1 MLKTTGHPLLDV
13 GAATIAAYVRKRDLA
28 AITTADLRKVGR
40 FLKENYVID
49 PLKSFLTVAFPNSG
63 FTNPAFEKNPRKR
76 IQYADEVLFA
86 YENKT
91 QLEARCVFLDAPAVT
106 KTFRQHVPL
115 LTGEGVINFHPYGD
129 AGLPLSGE
137 ALLCIQAFPLG
148 CAKCAGRLLAVHSDN
163 FDLTFD
169 FAEEFLRKNRRSLD
183 LAQKAKS
190 KKLEEA
196 KFAVGTLLI
205 DTLLR
210 AESLRRDAAHDWSAS
225 LTAYHLTNSG
235 QGVALDIY
243 HLPLEVMDF
252 LQTAVSAE
260 YHAAWEEVARR
271 AWQLVSTPKKKAVR
285 PQAKGKAKDEAASTK
300 ERPKRNMLYEDIFKL
315 PSNAQQFLKT
325 YFLRSA
331 WRFAKEDDPRK
342 TYSLKNEAHLV
353 SWRLTELFLRKVMH
367 MDQTRIGHLRALGD
381 RLAQYVAGQNE
392 RRFFT
397 DFFRV
402 TRYGYLRNLLIKA
415 NTNEVKRGSTPLITF
430 EQFIEIFEEG
440 EDLARPD
447 WGLARDL
454 VLIRMVEQLHQKKWF
469 AQNQEA
475 LEEVSQL
482 SETEETATTSQE

>member
-1 MLKTTGHPLLDV
+1 MLKITGHPLVDV
-13 GAATIAAYVRKRDLA
+13 GAATIAAFVNKRNLT
-28 AITTADLRKVGR
+28 AITAVDLKKVAK

-63 FTNPAFEKNPRKR
+63 FTNPAFEKNPGKR
-76 IQYADEVLFA
+76 IEYAEEVLFA

-91 QLEARCVFLDAPAVT
+91 SLDSPCVFLGTPAVT

-115 LTGEGVINFHPYGD
+115 LTGEDIINFHPYGD

-137 ALLCIQAFPLG
+137 ALLCIQALPLG

-169 FAEEFLRKNRRSLD
+169 FAATFLRNNRRALD

-196 KFAVGTLLI
+196 KYVVGTLLI

-210 AESLRRDAAHDWSAS
+210 AESLRRETDDGPPAS

-235 QGVALDIY
+235 QGAALDIY
-243 HLPLEVMDF
+243 HLPLEIMDF
-252 LQTAVSAE
+252 LQTAVDAE
-260 YHAAWEEVARR
+260 HRTYWNEIVQR
-271 AWQLVSTPKKKAVR
+271 AWQLAQTAKKKST
-285 PQAKGKAKDEAASTK
+285 KAKAEKAPAK
-300 ERPKRNMLYEDIFKL
+300 EKPQRNMLYEDIFRL
-315 PSNAQQFLKT
+315 PANARHFLQI

-331 WRFAKEDDPRK
+331 WRFAREDDPRK
-342 TYSLKNEAHLV
+342 NYSLKNETQLV
-353 SWRLTELFLRKVMH
+353 SWKLTELFLRKVMH
-367 MDQTRIGHLRALGD
+367 MDKIRIGHLRELGD
-381 RLAQYVAGQNE
+381 RLAQYVAAQNE

-397 DFFRV
+397 EFFRV
-402 TRYGYLRNLLIKA
+402 NRYGYLRLLLIKA
-415 NTNEVKRGSTPLITF
+415 NTNEVKRGGRPLITF

-440 EDLARPD
+440 EDVARSD

-454 VLIRMVEQLHQKKWF
+454 VLIRMVEQLHEKKWF

-475 LEEVSQL
+475 LEEVTQITE
-482 SETEETATTSQE
+482 SETSASESKN

>member
-1 MLKTTGHPLLDV
+1 MLKITGHPFVDV
-13 GAATIAAYVRKRDLA
+13 GAATIAAFVGKRNLTT
-28 AITTADLRKVGR
+28 ITAADLKKVAK

-63 FTNPAFEKNPRKR
+63 FTNPAFEKNPGKR
-76 IQYADEVLFA
+76 MEYANEVLFA
-86 YENKT
+86 YESKT
-91 QLEARCVFLDAPAVT
+91 PLDANCVFLGSPAVT

-115 LTGEGVINFHPYGD
+115 LTGEDVINFHPYGD

-137 ALLCIQAFPLG
+137 ALLCIQALPLG

-169 FAEEFLRKNRRSLD
+169 FAAEFLRNNRRALD

-196 KFAVGTLLI
+196 KYVVGTLLI

-210 AESLRRDAAHDWSAS
+210 AESVRREAGTDRPAS

-252 LQTAVSAE
+252 LQTAVNAE
-260 YHAAWEEVARR
+260 YHADWEEIARR
-271 AWQLVSTPKKKAVR
+271 AWQLSQAPKPKKQK
-285 PQAKGKAKDEAASTK
+285 KAKTEQAPEK
-300 ERPKRNMLYEDIFKL
+300 EKPQRNMLYEDIFRL
-315 PSNAQQFLKT
+315 PGNARQFLQT

-331 WRFAKEDDPRK
+331 WRYAKAKDDDPRK
-342 TYSLKNEAHLV
+342 TYALKNETSLV
-353 SWRLTELFLRKVMH
+353 SWKLTELFLRKVMH
-367 MDQTRIGHLRALGD
+367 MDKTRIGHLRELGD

-402 TRYGYLRNLLIKA
+402 NRYGFLRNLLIKA
-415 NTNEVKRGSTPLITF
+415 NTDEVKRGSPPLITF
-430 EQFIEIFEEG
+430 DQFIEIFEEG
-440 EDLARPD
+440 EEVARTD

-454 VLIRMVEQLHQKKWF
+454 VLIRMVEQLHEKKWF

-482 SETEETATTSQE
+482 SETEETAIASQE